1 MFAVGEELAELGCCE
16 GGGDPAEGVEWEC
29 PVDLVDDEDPVVFGE
44 EAVAVTPEGEGAMG
58 GGVDEFVG
66 SVHVGDFGDPC
77 GLEEGEPRD
86 GAELVDDDLS
96 RANWAVAWAGLEA

>member
-16 GGGDPAEGVEWEC
+16 GGGDAAEGVEWEC

-44 EAVAVTPEGEGAMG
+44 EAVAVTPEGEGAVG

-66 SVHVGDFGDPC
+66 RVDVGDFGDPC
-77 GLEEGEPRD
+77 GLEEGEPWD